1 MSAGRRGRPYQV
13 PEDRT
18 SLRAS
23 TIDVDARV
31 GWLLL
36 MSRLHHRNAELAL
49 GGPFMAALSELGL
62 QADRSAVSRWE
73 SGKMQPRF
81 SVLTAYERVL
91 ELRQGQLS
99 TVVNTLR
106 RAYSPEGQRAWS
118 PVLDPQSEAFHL
130 RLDHLLDVLLSD
142 KATGPDWTEFG
153 YFVSAPDMLYL
164 HGSVWRELT
173 LRLVDQMSRSVGLAY
188 LQRFE
193 TIRILLDH
201 RIAQSWLLR
210 AAGDYLSDPAVQIV
224 ADPISVLQISPTAE
238 AAALLMESF
247 LQTNSEPLSDAT
259 IPAIAYKLGAAQV
272 AAADV
277 DRIEAALMRSMRVR
291 QRQLEGLEEVMV
303 AMPEAAHSRL
313 MEASRG
319 LRGHQELATAAAHGE
334 WVRPDTAKR
343 VSQLLADQ
351 VRAELP
357 SAALYDEDQMTPR
370 IIREALFSARGEHR
384 HHASLLLLG
393 SPLRR
398 PLAVAL
404 VDQID
409 LVGWDDP
416 TVPSLQRLVRYL
428 AGVEQEPAMLRW
440 ATAPQTHVLAEAALA
455 LGHLPSSGAD
465 LGILAD
471 RLVGDDSHVDRALLY
486 GLGMRQEPALVGLA
500 NDLAQPPVVRDAA
513 SWWLRQGG
521 AVLD

>member
-23 TIDVDARV
+23 TVDVDARV

-99 TVVNTLR
+99 TVVNALR
-106 RAYSPEGQRAWS
+106 RAYSPEGQRAWA
-118 PVLDPQSEAFHL
+118 PVLDPQAEAFHL
-130 RLDHLLDVLLSD
+130 RLDHLLDILLSD

-153 YFVSAPDMLYL
+153 YFVSAPEMLYL

-173 LRLVDQMSRSVGLAY
+173 YRLVDQMARSVGLAY

-193 TIRILLDH
+193 TIRILLEH
-201 RIAQSWLLR
+201 RVAQSWLLR

-224 ADPISVLQISPTAE
+224 NDPVGVLEISPAPE
-238 AAALLMESF
+238 AAAVLLEKFVQTESEAVF
-247 LQTNSEPLSDAT
+247 EAT
-259 IPAIAYKLGAAQV
+259 VAGAAYKLGMGQFTPAE
-272 AAADV
+272 V
-277 DRIEAALMRSMRVR
+277 DRIESTLMRAMRHR
-291 QRQLEGLEEVMV
+291 EREISGLEEVMV
-303 AMPEAAHSRL
+303 AMPEAAQNRL
-313 MEASRG
+313 MDASRG
-319 LRGHQELATAAAHGE
+319 LRGHQDLATVAAHGE
-334 WVRPDTAKR
+334 WVRPDTARR
-343 VSQLLADQ
+343 VSQQLAEH
-351 VRAELP
+351 VRARLS
-357 SAALYDEDQMTPR
+357 SAALYDEDLMTPR

-384 HHASLLLLG
+384 HHASLALLG
-393 SPLRR
+393 SPFRR
-398 PLAVAL
+398 PLAAAL
-404 VDQID
+404 VEQID
-409 LVGWDDP
+409 DSTWDDATTP
-416 TVPSLQRLVRYL
+416 RMLRLLRYL
-428 AGVEQEPAMLRW
+428 AGPEQEPALLRW
-440 ATAPQTHVLAEAALA
+440 VETAKDSAVREIALT
-455 LGHLPSSGAD
+455 LGHLPSSGVD
-465 LGILAD
+465 LSVLVNRLKGDSSMTDRGI
-471 RLVGDDSHVDRALLY
+471 LY
-486 GLGMRQEPALVGLA
+486 GLGMRQDRSLIALA
-500 NDLAQPPVVRDAA
+500 NDSRHAAEIRSGA

>member
-23 TIDVDARV
+23 TVDVDARV

-36 MSRLHHRNAELAL
+36 MSRLHHRNSEFAL

-99 TVVNTLR
+99 TVVNALR
-106 RAYSPEGQRAWS
+106 RAYSPEGQRAWA

-130 RLDHLLDVLLSD
+130 RLDHLLDVLLSE

-153 YFVSAPDMLYL
+153 YFVSAPDLLYL

-173 LRLVDQMSRSVGLAY
+173 FRLMDQMARSVGLAY

-193 TIRILLDH
+193 AIHILLQH

-210 AAGDYLSDPAVQIV
+210 AAGDYLSDPSVQIV
-224 ADPISVLQISPTAE
+224 NDPVGVLQISTAPE
-238 AAALLMESF
+238 AAAVLLEKFEQTDSESVF
-247 LQTNSEPLSDAT
+247 EAT
-259 IPAIAYKLGAAQV
+259 VSGIAYKVHMGQFST
-272 AAADV
+272 ADL
-277 DRIEAALMRSMRVR
+277 DRIEATLLRAMHDR
-291 QRQLEGLEEVMV
+291 QREIGGLEELLV
-303 AMPEAAHSRL
+303 AMPEPAQRRL
-313 MEASRG
+313 MDASRG
-319 LRGHQELATAAAHGE
+319 MRGHQDLATVAAHGE
-334 WVRPDTAKR
+334 WVRPDRARR
-343 VSQLLADQ
+343 VSQQMADHI
-351 VRAELP
+351 RAQLP
-357 SAALYDEDQMTPR
+357 SASMYDEDQMTPR

-384 HHASLLLLG
+384 HHASLTLLG
-393 SPLRR
+393 SPFRKH
-398 PLAVAL
+398 LAAAL
-404 VDQID
+404 ADQID
-409 LVGWDDP
+409 ASPWDDP
-416 TVPSLQRLVRYL
+416 SVPRLQRLLRYL
-428 AGVEQEPAMLRW
+428 AGPQQEPTLLRW
-440 ATAPQTHVLAEAALA
+440 AADADDSVLRETVRT
-455 LGHLPSSGAD
+455 LGHLPPSGAD
-465 LGILAD
+465 LAILVN
-471 RLVGDDSHVDRALLY
+471 RLRGDDSMLDRAILY
-486 GLGMRQEPALVGLA
+486 GLGMRQDRKLIAIA
-500 NDLAQPPVVRDAA
+500 NDTHRAA
-513 SWWLRQGG
+513 PLRSAATWWLRQGG

>member
-36 MSRLHHRNAELAL
+36 MSRLHHRNAELAP

-81 SVLTAYERVL
+81 SVITAYERVL

-99 TVVNTLR
+99 TVVNALR
-106 RAYSPEGQRAWS
+106 RAYSPEGQRAWA

-130 RLDHLLDVLLSD
+130 RLDHLLDILLSD

-173 LRLVDQMSRSVGLAY
+173 FRLVDQMARSVGLAY

-193 TIRILLDH
+193 TIRILLEH
-201 RIAQSWLLR
+201 SIAQSWLLR
-210 AAGDYLSDPAVQIV
+210 AAGDYLSDPSVQIV
-224 ADPISVLQISPTAE
+224 NDPVGVLEISPAPE
-238 AAALLMESF
+238 AAAVLLEKFVQTESESVF
-247 LQTNSEPLSDAT
+247 EAT
-259 IPAIAYKLGAAQV
+259 VAGIAYKVGMGQFS
-272 AAADV
+272 AADL
-277 DRIEAALMRSMRVR
+277 DRIEATLMRAMRHR
-291 QRQLEGLEEVMV
+291 KREIGGLEEVMV
-303 AMPEAAHSRL
+303 AMPEAAQNRL
-313 MEASRG
+313 MDASRG
-319 LRGHQELATAAAHGE
+319 LRGHQDLATVAAHGE

-343 VSQLLADQ
+343 VSQQLADQ
-351 VRAELP
+351 VRSKLP
-357 SAALYDEDQMTPR
+357 SAALYDEDLMTPR

-384 HHASLLLLG
+384 HHASLALLG
-393 SPLRR
+393 SPFRKH
-398 PLAVAL
+398 LAAAL
-404 VDQID
+404 ADQID
-409 LVGWDDP
+409 ASAWEDP
-416 TVPSLQRLVRYL
+416 AVPRMLRLLRYL
-428 AGVEQEPAMLRW
+428 AGREQEADLLRW
-440 ATAPQTHVLAEAALA
+440 IPRADDLVVREMVLT
-455 LGHLPSSGAD
+455 LGHLPASGAD
-465 LGILAD
+465 LGVLVE
-471 RLVGDDSHVDRALLY
+471 RLKGDSSMLDRAILY
-486 GLGMRQEPALVGLA
+486 GLGMRQDRSLVGLA
-500 NDLAQPPVVRDAA
+500 NDPRHPASLRSAA
-513 SWWLRQGG
+513 AWWLRQGG